1 VRSKRY
7 SRREFVPRAALA
19 AAALASPRQGI
30 AAPVPAAVSL
40 GFSLYGMKSLP
51 LDKALQMCAAVGF
64 DSVEL
69 ALMPGYPTEPKLLAP
84 DARRAL
90 RSRLDALALKL
101 GGLMENL
108 PILGDAGA
116 HRQNLERIKAA
127 AELAHA
133 LAPASPPPLETVL
146 GGRPADWE
154 KVRETIAARLREWA
168 ETATAN
174 KLVLAIKPHVS
185 NAMHLP
191 EHALWLLDQVRSPA
205 LRLAYDFSHY
215 QLRGLALAD
224 TMKAVLPHAVFIHV
238 KDAAGDAAKVSFL
251 LPGEG
256 TISYGEYFRALKA
269 AAWIGPV
276 VVEVSSQLFN
286 KPGYDPLAA
295 ARTSHAA
302 LAPAMAAAG
311 LRPAAK

>member
-1 VRSKRY
+1 MGV
-7 SRREFVPRAALA
+7 
-19 AAALASPRQGI
+19 
-30 AAPVPAAVSL
+30 AAPAQSQVSL

-51 LDKALQMCAAVGF
+51 LDKALQTCAAVGF

-69 ALMPGYPTEPKLLAP
+69 ALMPGNPTEPKLLSAE
-84 DARRAL
+84 ARRGL

-108 PILGDAGA
+108 PILGEARA
-116 HRQNLERIKAA
+116 HQQNLERIKAA

-133 LAPASPPPLETVL
+133 LAPSAPPPLETVL

-154 KVRETIAARLREWA
+154 KVRDTIAARLREWA
-168 ETATAN
+168 GVAAAN
-174 KLVLAIKPHVS
+174 KLVLAIKPHVAG
-185 NAMHLP
+185 AMHLP
-191 EHALWLLDQVRSPA
+191 EHALWLLEQVRSPA

-215 QLRGLALAD
+215 QLRGLVLAD
-224 TMKAVLPHAVFIHV
+224 TMKAILPHAVFIHV
-238 KDAAGDAAKVSFL
+238 KDADGDAAKFSFR

-256 TISYGEYFRALKA
+256 KISYADYFRSLKE
-269 AAWIGPV
+269 AAWRGPV
-276 VVEVSSQLFN
+276 VVEVSSQLSN

-295 ARTSHAA
+295 ARTSYAA
-302 LAPAMAAAG
+302 LAPAMASAG